1 MRVDFLGSFKQ
12 VQRLINAKAQV
23 APKADEFNHIF
34 EASKNE
40 KPAQVAEIIEQNKT
54 PALEIKIAETA
65 QKARYDFSK
74 PELLMPKPEALQ
86 APKTQVDTANTTP
99 ISVKTPS
106 GLTGRLLK
114 IEDPFAGLDRL
125 QRKEAVGQLV
135 SLAGLEHGVDPALS
149 LSVIKAE
156 SNFNATA
163 VSNDGHA
170 SKGLMQL
177 LDSTGKEMMGRL
189 GMEDNYTPFDPE
201 QNIDL
206 GVGYLKRL
214 HDLFSSST
222 ELGGNLKTFPAANS
236 STLEKLA
243 VAAYNAGEG
252 RVASAQLRASKAG
265 KNPSMYED
273 VEAYLPETTQQ
284 YVKKVI
290 SARSTMPSINK
301 G

>member
-1 MRVDFLGSFKQ
+1 MRIDFLGNFKQ
-12 VQRLINAKAQV
+12 VQRLINAKPQV
-23 APKADEFNHIF
+23 APQADQFSHIF
-34 EASKNE
+34 EASKTE
-40 KPAQVAEIIEQNKT
+40 KPAQQPEILEQTSVSSPEPKT
-54 PALEIKIAETA
+54 SDSAK
-65 QKARYDFSK
+65 KARYDFSK
-74 PELLMPKPEALQ
+74 PELLMPKPAALEIKTPQ
-86 APKTQVDTANTTP
+86 ADPANTPP

-106 GLTGRLLK
+106 GLSGRLLK
-114 IEDPFAGLDRL
+114 IEDPFVGLNRL

-135 SLAGLEHGVDPALS
+135 SLAGLEHGIDPALS

-156 SNFNATA
+156 SNFDATA
-163 VSNDGHA
+163 VSRDGHE

-177 LDSTGKEMMGRL
+177 LDTTGKEMMSRL

-222 ELGGNLKTFPAANS
+222 ELGGNLKTFAAANS
-236 STLEKLA
+236 SALEKLA

-290 SARSTMPSINK
+290 SARSIVSADSK